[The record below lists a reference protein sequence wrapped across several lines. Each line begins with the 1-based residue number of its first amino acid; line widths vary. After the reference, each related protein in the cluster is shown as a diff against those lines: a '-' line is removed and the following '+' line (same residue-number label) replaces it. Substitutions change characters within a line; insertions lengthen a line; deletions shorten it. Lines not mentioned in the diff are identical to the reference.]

1 MRILLLLI
9 FVAFT
14 LQSCDDGDVLVNNF
28 NFEDSTLE
36 RCDNFDFVFFLIQSE
51 SNESLALSFETNA
64 DILTELGQIEV
75 TLSGNDQVIYRRFNS
90 TVTSDYFCNPI
101 PPTSPSVSEELVSTT
116 GVITITTEGL
126 EDDDDNIPADI
137 EDPTGLLDT
146 DGDGLIDIIDDDDD
160 GDNVPTLLEI
170 VFLADGSVDLESSPA
185 TDTDMDGILNYLD
198 PDDDG
203 DGILT
208 RNEDANG
215 NLNPTDDNSDPV
227 NPGLDDYLNPAIAN
241 ETIVNAFRPHSFTLS
256 DILLTIDMELLAFVD
271 ENGEPAVTIQSS
283 IFLGEFDGIPDT
295 TVVETPVF

>member
-126 EDDDDNIPADI
+126 EDDDDNIPAGI